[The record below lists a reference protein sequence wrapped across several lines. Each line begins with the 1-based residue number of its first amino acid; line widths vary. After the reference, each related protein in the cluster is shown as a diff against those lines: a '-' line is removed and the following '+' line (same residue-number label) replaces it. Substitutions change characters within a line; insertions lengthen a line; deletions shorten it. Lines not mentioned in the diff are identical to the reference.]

1 MNDGT
6 MKKLIAALLTIAL
19 IVGGYWWMNR
29 GYGEVSREAYEF
41 SKAIYGA
48 CLAQS
53 EQRLDKVQQL
63 LDDPSHA
70 ELPSHERKWLETII
84 ADARAENWKTASKK
98 ARRMME
104 NQAQKADQA
113 PTG

>member
-6 MKKLIAALLTIAL
+6 MKKLIAALLAVVL
-19 IVGGYWWMNR
+19 ISGAYLWMNR
-29 GYGEVSREAYEF
+29 GYGDVSRETYEF

-84 ADARAENWKTASKK
+84 ADARAENWKTASQK

-104 NQAQKADQA
+104 DQAQKAAQA
-113 PTG
+113 PTS

>member
-1 MNDGT
+1 MSESAV
-6 MKKLIAALLTIAL
+6 KKLVFALLA
-19 IVGGYWWMNR
+19 IVLLVVGSWWMNR
-29 GYGEVSREAYEF
+29 GYGTVSHQTYEF

-48 CLAQS
+48 CLAKS
-53 EQRLDKVQQL
+53 EQRLDKIEEL
-63 LDDPSHA
+63 LDDPSNA